1 MRRNLLL
8 RAMAQPIGMAMKLP
22 SNMTRQRLVLECSR
36 SIAFL
41 DPVVRSPLDG
51 VQISPRG
58 GGGREG
64 ILADPPSFEHP
75 GRAEALVAPTQRIE
89 RFHLRSPLISG

>member
-1 MRRNLLL
+1 MV
-8 RAMAQPIGMAMKLP
+8 MKLP

-41 DPVVRSPLDG
+41 DPVVRSRLDG

-58 GGGREG
+58 REG
-64 ILADPPSFEHP
+64 MPAGPPSFEHP

-89 RFHLRSPLISG
+89 RLHLRSPLISG

>member
-1 MRRNLLL
+1 
-8 RAMAQPIGMAMKLP
+8 MAMKLP

-41 DPVVRSPLDG
+41 DAVVCAQYKPV
-51 VQISPRG
+51 G
-58 GGGREG
+58 GGGG
-64 ILADPPSFEHP
+64 AILADPPSFEHP

>member
-41 DPVVRSPLDG
+41 DPVVRSQLDD
-51 VQISPRG
+51 VQISPR
-58 GGGREG
+58 
-64 ILADPPSFEHP
+64 
-75 GRAEALVAPTQRIE
+75 
-89 RFHLRSPLISG
+89 